1 MPVELLIMSIVQN
14 VHAWFKKYV
23 LGIQKLVAYQLTRPF
38 IFYILTYTDS
48 DTDHESSPSNSL
60 QDLSQQS
67 AKVATLVSFNLACLQ
82 DLGVKT
88 HLIPIAKR
96 LGVKFR
102 SLGKRALLIPIAR
115 QLFEQG
121 FLKVECA
128 DVDYKHLKR
137 SQISV
142 CKPISNLSPSSSS
155 GSSDIDSSEGFDVS
169 EASPFN
175 SVAQS
180 QTTIFECCTCFC
192 SI

>member
-1 MPVELLIMSIVQN
+1 M
-14 VHAWFKKYV
+14 
-23 LGIQKLVAYQLTRPF
+23 
-38 IFYILTYTDS
+38 
-48 DTDHESSPSNSL
+48 
-60 QDLSQQS
+60 
-67 AKVATLVSFNLACLQ
+67 ATLVSFNAASLQ

-128 DVDYKHLKR
+128 EVADYKHLKR

-175 SVAQS
+175 SVA
-180 QTTIFECCTCFC
+180 
-192 SI
+192 

>member
-14 VHAWFKKYV
+14 VYAWFKKYV
-23 LGIQKLVAYQLTRPF
+23 LGIQKLLAYQLTRPF
-38 IFYILTYTDS
+38 IFYILTYTVS

-67 AKVATLVSFNLACLQ
+67 AKVATLVSFNAACLQ

-142 CKPISNLSPSSSS
+142 CKPISNLSLSSSS

-180 QTTIFECCTCFC
+180 QTTMSECCTCFC